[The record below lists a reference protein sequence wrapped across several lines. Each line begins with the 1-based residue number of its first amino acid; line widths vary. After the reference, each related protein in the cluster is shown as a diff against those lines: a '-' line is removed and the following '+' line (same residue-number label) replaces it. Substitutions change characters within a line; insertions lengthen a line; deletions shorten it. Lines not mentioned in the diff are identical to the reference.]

1 MSYYILPKNNNII
14 NVSPKCSYELCK
26 PYISHSLINY
36 FYLTKKQIID
46 IFTDEGITS
55 NFISNDEE
63 YDISNNTFD
72 YACKLINPYE
82 FVFSKVPGSKYSV
95 SKLKPKTSI
104 FYDLLEL
111 SSNLNVFESFNSC
124 QPIKFLHISPNYI
137 DSIEC
142 FEMFRDNYPD
152 QHLYFENFDIDNNVS
167 NNIDFD
173 FLFHETDSS
182 NYFISLIQAIIV
194 ILRNQKSHGTS
205 IIKMN
210 DIFHKPI
217 IDILYLLTS
226 LYEKVYICKPNTNNI
241 ISFDRFIVC
250 KNFIQDEQSKNYLKV
265 NYLKLIIFLKK
276 LDDKNITSILDYDI
290 PYYFKNK
297 IDDLNVIIGQHQL
310 DALDQIINIYKN
322 KNKNEKIESIKK
334 NNIQKSVSWC
344 EKYKIPCNK
353 FTEKTNIFLP
363 IINET

>member
-1 MSYYILPKNNNII
+1 MSYYILPKNINTI
-14 NVSPKCSYELCK
+14 NVNPKSSYELCN

-36 FYLTKKQIID
+36 YHSTKEQIINVLSKN
-46 IFTDEGITS
+46 I
-55 NFISNDEE
+55 ND
-63 YDISNNTFD
+63 DNDSSNNSFCSV
-72 YACKLINPYE
+72 CKLINPYE

-95 SKLKPKTSI
+95 SKLKPKTSM
-104 FYDLLEL
+104 FYDLLEI
-111 SSNLNVFESFNSC
+111 SSNLNIFDSFNSSE
-124 QPIKFLHISPNYI
+124 PIKFLHISPNYV

-152 QHLYFENFDIDNNVS
+152 QHLYFESFDIDNNVS

-173 FLFHETDSS
+173 FLFYETDPS
-182 NYFISLIQAIIV
+182 NYYTSFIQSVIA
-194 ILRNQKSHGTS
+194 ILRNQNLNGMSV
-205 IIKMN
+205 IKIS

-217 IDILYLLTS
+217 IDILYFLTS
-226 LYEKVYICKPNTNNI
+226 LYERVYVCKPNTNNI
-241 ISFDRFIVC
+241 ISFDRFIIC
-250 KNFIQDEQSKNYLKV
+250 KNFLRNEESNNYLKL

-276 LDDKNITSILDYDI
+276 LEDKNIISILDFDI

-297 IDDLNVIIGQHQL
+297 IDDLNIIIGQQQL
-310 DALDQIINIYKN
+310 DALDHIINLQKN
-322 KNKNEKIESIKK
+322 KNKYEKFEIIKK

-363 IINET
+363 ITNETL